1 MRNFSTS
8 VQAVL
13 DSDNI
18 SFFFLIKL
26 EFTQTYYLTSF
37 GSDIV
42 FDGQTYTA
50 QGGLFEYDSPKLSSV
65 VDRESYKIVID
76 DVSNTMIQEFKNN
89 VVGKPITVTAGF
101 LDTNGA
107 PLLNTSD
114 MVQVYQGYVD
124 SPVISNDW
132 ETKTAIIE
140 GTSPM
145 SDLDAVNVFY
155 TSRDGMDQ
163 RSITDT
169 SFDDMFEDGEIKYK
183 WGKV

>member
-1 MRNFSTS
+1 MRQFSSAIQT
-8 VQAVL
+8 VL
-13 DSDNI
+13 ASDNI

-26 EFTQTYYLTSF
+26 EFSQTYYITSY

-42 FDGQTYTA
+42 FDGNTYSA
-50 QGGLFEYDSPKLSSV
+50 EGGLFEYDSPKLSSV
-65 VDRESYKIVID
+65 VDRESYRIVIA

-89 VVGKPITVTAGF
+89 VVGKAITVTAGF
-101 LDTNGA
+101 LDANGE

-124 SPVISNDW
+124 TPIISNDW
-132 ETKTAIIE
+132 ESKTAVIE

-163 RSITDT
+163 RSTTDT